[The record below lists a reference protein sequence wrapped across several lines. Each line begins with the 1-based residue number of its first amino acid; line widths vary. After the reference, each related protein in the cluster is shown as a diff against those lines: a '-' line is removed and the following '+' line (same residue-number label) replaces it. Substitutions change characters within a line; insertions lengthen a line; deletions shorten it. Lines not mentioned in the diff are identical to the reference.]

1 VTALEERLVTFEVS
15 GEAYAVPIRDVVEV
29 AEVAPLSCIPTLP
42 EDLGGVMNH
51 HGEALP
57 VLSAQALF
65 GPGAAVRRVEQAQL
79 LVLGGARGQSAGQL
93 GVPVERILGLTRAG
107 EGLAGSEVTLLDAAR
122 LLARAARVI
131 AAGGPDNQSLEGGEE
146 S

>member
-15 GEAYAVPIRDVVEV
+15 GEVYAVPIRDVVEV

-42 EDLGGVMNH
+42 AHLGGVMNH

-65 GPGAAVRRVEQAQL
+65 GPGAAVEQEQL
-79 LVLGGARGQSAGQL
+79 LVLGGARGESAGQL

-122 LLARAARVI
+122 LLERAARVI